1 MSKVHEMFPGNLP
14 LDPESTTYKENVRRI
29 LAMKPPKVEVND
41 QANGALYV
49 PIPVVEELLDY
60 LFPNGWSFRYRH
72 TQWIANEIIADGELD
87 IDCGGIKRTMPG
99 SAAVMMQYKSKTNG
113 GDGDPMNF
121 SNKITNTLVKDYPHL
136 TSEMIKNASKRLGNV
151 FGRNLN
157 RKNRDKT
164 AYEGAVYHPDLDD
177 LKADLE
183 AIGNSKE
190 EKMKYWK
197 SLTKEVREISGVY
210 ALFADVSSQPSPAI
224 TINIPT
230 TTNTLPL

>member
-1 MSKVHEMFPGNLP
+1 
-14 LDPESTTYKENVRRI
+14 
-29 LAMKPPKVEVND
+29 
-41 QANGALYV
+41 
-49 PIPVVEELLDY
+49 
-60 LFPNGWSFRYRH
+60 
-72 TQWIANEIIADGELD
+72 
-87 IDCGGIKRTMPG
+87 MPG

-197 SLTKEVREISGVY
+197 SLTKEVREIPGVY